1 MRKKSLVLF
10 DYDGVIVDSLMH
22 NVKIAK
28 KCSEQYGFDN
38 FPSLDD
44 IRNMDNMTF
53 EDTGMLIGFSKEENR
68 AFLRCVFD
76 RMNATVEALSL
87 FPGIRPLLKTLSL
100 NHILAV
106 LTANRE
112 KGVLRLLAHKGLSE
126 YVSVVVGS
134 DGPGSKSDKAAL
146 LMKRYKMPKERTYL
160 IGDTVSDVV
169 EARKAGVKSIA
180 VTWGFQ
186 SRDRLLT
193 ETPDFMVGHPQE
205 IEAVLMTGRNADT

>member
-1 MRKKSLVLF
+1 MQEKHLILF
-10 DYDGVIVDSLMH
+10 DYDGVIVDSLTH

-53 EDTGMLIGFSKEENR
+53 EATGTLVGFSEEENR
-68 AFLRCVFD
+68 AFLRCVFE
-76 RMNATVEALSL
+76 RMNATAERLSL
-87 FPGIRPLLKTLSL
+87 FPGVRRLLMRLSQE
-100 NHILAV
+100 HTLAV

-112 KGVLRLLAHKGLSE
+112 KGVLRLLAHKGLSGCIS
-126 YVSVVVGS
+126 SVAGS
-134 DGPGSKSDKAAL
+134 DRPGSKSEKAAL
-146 LMKRYKMPKERTYL
+146 LMKRYGMPKERTCL

-169 EARKAGVKSIA
+169 EARKAGIKSIA

-186 SRDRLLT
+186 GRDRLST
-193 ETPDFMVGHPQE
+193 KAPDVMVDNPRE
-205 IEAVLMTGRNADT
+205 VEALFKTDGKVES